1 MFSKTYNQQI
11 KIDYNNV
18 DSLNRYPSDLM
29 GEYLQCT
36 EEGLDVE
43 KYKSLF
49 EAVSALDN
57 GEYKTRMSNIIY
69 EMVINAEIGI
79 WTGSS
84 RSIIGAVA
92 SSDTSRVVISSDN
105 LISPACR
112 FPRSFIAI
120 ISPK

>member
-1 MFSKTYNQQI
+1 MFSKTYNQEI

-29 GEYLQCT
+29 GEYLQCM

-43 KYKSLF
+43 KYKGLF

-69 EMVINAEIGI
+69 EMVINADMRKDYQYNEPSELIEIKAL
-79 WTGSS
+79 
-84 RSIIGAVA
+84 RKAH
-92 SSDTSRVVISSDN
+92 D
-105 LISPACR
+105 
-112 FPRSFIAI
+112 F
-120 ISPK
+120 